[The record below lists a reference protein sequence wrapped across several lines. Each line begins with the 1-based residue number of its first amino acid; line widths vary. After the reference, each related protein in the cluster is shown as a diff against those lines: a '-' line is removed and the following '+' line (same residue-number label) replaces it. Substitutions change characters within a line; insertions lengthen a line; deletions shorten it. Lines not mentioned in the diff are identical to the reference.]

1 MQTTSAQPIARR
13 PASTPAPRSGAFP
26 YAGHRALVT
35 GASSGLGEVFARELA
50 ARGMDLILVAR
61 SEDRMRTL
69 ATKLQAE
76 HGIQAEVI
84 ALDLGREGAGR
95 ELHARCQEKGL
106 RVDLL
111 VNNAGFGSHGAFESA
126 SFARQHEQVM
136 LNVTALADTCH
147 LFLPDMLARG
157 VGGILNVAS
166 IAGFQP
172 VPYMAIYGATKAF
185 VLSFTEALS
194 EETRE
199 RGVRVLALC
208 PGPVQTAFFDV
219 VGTKQAAVGPLAPA
233 EGVVL
238 RALKAL
244 DQGRASVVPGWRNW
258 FQANMTRFAPRWV
271 GLRVAGGMMK
281 PQAARGPEAGP
292 ASATP

>member
-13 PASTPAPRSGAFP
+13 PATTPAPRSGAFP

-281 PQAARGPEAGP
+281 PRAARGPEAGP

>member
-1 MQTTSAQPIARR
+1 MQTTSSSSPVHI
-13 PASTPAPRSGAFP
+13 PNTPLPSVRGAFP

-61 SEDRMRTL
+61 SEDRLRAL
-69 ATKLQAE
+69 ATELASA

-84 ALDLGREGAGR
+84 ALDLGREGAAR

-111 VNNAGFGSHGAFESA
+111 VNNAGFGTHGAFDSA
-126 SFARQHEQVM
+126 PFARQHEQVM
-136 LNVTALADTCH
+136 LNVTALVDASH

-172 VPYMAIYGATKAF
+172 VPYMAIYAASKAF
-185 VLSFTEALS
+185 VLSFSEALS
-194 EETRE
+194 EENRGK
-199 RGVRVLALC
+199 GVRVLALC
-208 PGPVQTAFFDV
+208 PGPVKTAFFDV
-219 VGTKQAAVGPLAPA
+219 VGTKQAAVGPMATA
-233 EGVVL
+233 EEVVL
-238 RALKAL
+238 VGLKAL
-244 DQGRASVVPGWRNW
+244 DQGRASVVPGVRNW
-258 FQANMTRFAPRWV
+258 LQANLTRFTPRSL
-271 GLRVAGGMMK
+271 GLRIAGGMMK
-281 PQAARGPEAGP
+281 PPAAQGAGVV
-292 ASATP
+292 SARVTP

>member
-1 MQTTSAQPIARR
+1 MQTTSSSSPVRI
-13 PASTPAPRSGAFP
+13 ASTPLPAVGGAFP

-61 SEDRMRTL
+61 SEDRLRAL
-69 ATKLQAE
+69 ATELAAA

-84 ALDLGREGAGR
+84 ALDLGREGAAR

-111 VNNAGFGSHGAFESA
+111 VNNAGFGTHGAFEA
-126 SFARQHEQVM
+126 APFARQHEQVM
-136 LNVTALADTCH
+136 LNVTALADASH

-166 IAGFQP
+166 LAGFQP

-185 VLSFTEALS
+185 VLSFSEALS
-194 EETRE
+194 EENRGK
-199 RGVRVLALC
+199 GVRVLALC
-208 PGPVQTAFFDV
+208 PGPVKTAFFDV
-219 VGTKQAAVGPLAPA
+219 VGTKQAAVGPMATA
-233 EGVVL
+233 EEVVL
-238 RALKAL
+238 VGLKAL
-244 DQGRASVVPGWRNW
+244 DQGRSSVVPGVRNW
-258 FQANMTRFAPRWV
+258 LQANLTRFTPRSLS
-271 GLRVAGGMMK
+271 LRIAGGMMK
-281 PQAARGPEAGP
+281 PPADAGAAV
-292 ASATP
+292 ASARVTP

>member
-1 MQTTSAQPIARR
+1 MQTTS
-13 PASTPAPRSGAFP
+13 SPAPVRPPVSSPALRGGAFP

-61 SEDRMRTL
+61 SEERMRAL
-69 ATKLQAE
+69 AAE
-76 HGIQAEVI
+76 LVKAHGIQAEVL
-84 ALDLGREGAGR
+84 ALDLGRDGAGR

-111 VNNAGFGSHGAFESA
+111 VNNAGFGTHGAFDA
-126 SFARQHEQVM
+126 APFARQHEQVM
-136 LNVTALADTCH
+136 LNVTSLVDTSH

-166 IAGFQP
+166 TAGFQP
-172 VPYMAIYGATKAF
+172 VPYMAVYGASKAF

-194 EETRE
+194 EETRK

-208 PGPVQTAFFDV
+208 PGPVRTAFFDV
-219 VGTKQAAVGPLAPA
+219 VGTQQAAVGPMATA
-233 EGVVL
+233 EEVVL
-238 RALKAL
+238 RGLKAL

-258 FQANMTRFAPRWV
+258 LQANLTRFTPRWLN
-271 GLRVAGGMMK
+271 LRVAAGMMR
-281 PQAARGPEAGP
+281 PPEASAGTGAARLAP
-292 ASATP
+292 